1 MNSNAT
7 GDLWFARLQW
17 FSVVRCVL
25 CSATAPSLDNLWY
38 DYITMSTAYWV
49 RACGCWW
56 KQTQTPK
63 VLRWTVKEGCR
74 FKMLCLHALIT
85 ASAPELVLYHFLGG
99 TSALKMLH
107 HIPTSC
113 MSLFDSECTKSLWL
127 KSQKLIVPITC
138 LCVCLL
144 LCDVFGFKIVIHW
157 GTLDFL
163 LVHSAWKQL

>member
-99 TSALKMLH
+99 PLLWKCFITFPLPVSVCSTVSAQN
-107 HIPTSC
+107 
-113 MSLFDSECTKSLWL
+113 LFDSNL
-127 KSQKLIVPITC
+127 KSWLSQSR
-138 LCVCLL
+138 
-144 LCDVFGFKIVIHW
+144 VFVSASSFVMF
-157 GTLDFL
+157 LDL
-163 LVHSAWKQL
+163 K